1 MSVRASARRAATG
14 QLLLRIAPGL
24 HAALREAARESG
36 LSLNEYCARKL
47 AAPVGALTSVAEGT
61 DAVRRAAALCGPNL
75 VAVVAF
81 GSWARGELMDGS
93 DVDVLI
99 VVEERVPLT
108 RDLYRQWDAEPVR
121 WHGRPVDAHFV
132 HLPAAE
138 ARVAGVWGEAALDG
152 VVLFE
157 RGLRV
162 SARLAAVRRDIAAGH
177 IVRRIAHGQPYWT
190 GAA

>member
-1 MSVRASARRAATG
+1 M
-14 QLLLRIAPGL
+14 APGL

-47 AAPVGALTSVAEGT
+47 AAPLGGLGSVAEGGDT
-61 DAVRRAAALCGPNL
+61 VLRAAELCGSGL

-81 GSWARGELMDGS
+81 GSWTRNELMDGS

-99 VVEERVPLT
+99 VVEDRVPLT
-108 RDLYRQWDAEPVR
+108 RDLYRQWDATPVR
-121 WHGRPVDAHFV
+121 WRGRPVDAHFA
-132 HLPAAE
+132 HLPEAG
-138 ARVAGVWGEAALDG
+138 ARVAGLWGEVALDG

-157 RGLRV
+157 RGLSL

-177 IVRRIAHGQPYWT
+177 IVRRVAHGQPYWV